1 MKRKPRW
8 YQDAFRFF
16 EKIERNEG
24 YPSVPGG
31 PITLYGTCYALMA
44 RYYLGENNQPS
55 IPVREF
61 LLTSQ
66 DEESGLIY
74 GPEVRDYY
82 PSPDSQFDATHLRLH
97 STCTAL
103 PVLRQFG
110 LKARHPLSHASQYCH
125 LHTLRGWLGD
135 RDLSNP
141 WFEGNNLLFIGQLLI
156 ALRDYEQAEGS
167 DHALSAWFDW
177 LDHNVDGRT
186 GLWGTDRGATL
197 PAAIY
202 GGYHQLLAYY
212 HEDRTIN
219 SPGRLVDSVL
229 SIQHVDGGFRPQ
241 GRAGACEDVDAVDI
255 LVNMYK
261 RYDYRRRSIRNALRR
276 CATHILGTQNGD
288 GGFCYGTGIQQSHMG
303 IPATQAA
310 PNVSTTF
317 PTWFR
322 IHTLALIAEI
332 VPEFIGIEVG
342 TLRFSRHFSMGWHAS
357 PRKCQPTVG
366 SGARNGDKL
375 DRLANVGDI
384 LILGA
389 KSHSRSAIRKMIKW
403 AR

>member
-1 MKRKPRW
+1 MKRKPQW
-8 YQDAFRFF
+8 FQEAFHFF
-16 EKIERNEG
+16 KEIERNEG

-31 PITLYGTCYALMA
+31 PPTLYGTCYGLMA
-44 RYYLGENNQPS
+44 RHYLGDNEQPS
-55 IPVREF
+55 VPIREF

-74 GPEVRDYY
+74 GPEVRGYD
-82 PSPDSQFDATHLRLH
+82 PSPDCQFDATHLRLH

-103 PVLRQFG
+103 PVLKQFG
-110 LKARHPLSHASQYCH
+110 LEPRYPLSHASQYCH
-125 LHTLRGWLGD
+125 LPTLRRWLDD

-141 WFEGNNLLFIGQLLI
+141 WFEGNNLLFIGQLLM
-156 ALRDYEQAEGS
+156 ALRDYEQRSGAN
-167 DHALSAWFDW
+167 HALSAWFEW
-177 LDHNVDGRT
+177 LDHNVDERT
-186 GLWGTDRGATL
+186 GLWGSDKGATL

-212 HEDRTIN
+212 HEDRAIN
-219 SPGRLVDSVL
+219 SPGRLVDGVL
-229 SIQHVDGGFRPQ
+229 SIQHIDGGFRPR

-276 CATHILGTQNGD
+276 CATHILGTQNRD
-288 GGFCYGTGIQQSHMG
+288 GGFSYGTGMQQSHMG

-310 PNVSTTF
+310 PNISTTF

-332 VPEFIGIEVG
+332 VPEFIGVEVG
-342 TLRFSRHFSMGWHAS
+342 ALRFSRHFSMGWHES
-357 PRKCQPTVG
+357 PSRWHPTTG
-366 SGARNGDKL
+366 PGERNRNRL
-375 DRLANVGDI
+375 DRLANVRDV

-389 KSHSRSAIRKMIKW
+389 GSYSRAATRKVIKW
-403 AR
+403 VR